1 MFTAISLVTLAI
13 GIGANTA
20 IFSVIEGVLLKPLPY
35 PHAGQLVALWHTA
48 PGVNI
53 KDLNMA
59 PSLYFIYSDESR
71 VFQDVSMWTAGTSSV
86 TGLAEPEDVRVLLQT
101 NRLLPILDVQPALG
115 RRFTP
120 SDDDPKSQRT
130 VMLSDGYWKSRFGG
144 DRSVLGRRILVD
156 GNACEVIGVLP
167 PWFQFMDQKVSL
179 LVPLRFNR
187 NEVHWGNFS
196 YQGVARLKPGLTLQ
210 HANADIARMLP
221 MASQKFSPPSG
232 YSAKMLDDARIGP
245 NLRLLKD
252 DLLGDIGNTLW
263 VLMGTVGMVLL
274 IACANVANLLLV
286 RADGRRQ
293 ELAIRAALG
302 AGWGRIARELLLES
316 ALLGISGGTL
326 GLALAYAALRT
337 LAASPLAHLPRI
349 ENIAIDPWVLAF
361 TLCISLA
368 AGLIFGLIP
377 VFKYARP
384 HLSNTLRG
392 GGRALSQS
400 RDRHRARNV
409 LVVVQVALALVL
421 LVSSGLMIRTFQ
433 ALRQVDPG
441 FSRAQEVQTLRISI
455 PGTQVKEPERVIRME
470 HEILDRIASLAG
482 VSSVAVTTAIPMDGQ
497 SSNDPIY
504 AQDQPNPEGKLPPIR
519 RYKWISPAYRS
530 TMGSRLIA
538 GRDLTWTDTYHQTSV
553 ALVSENLAREL
564 WHDPRLALGKR
575 IRSTLKDDWS
585 EVIGVVADER
595 DNGVD
600 RKAPTIV
607 YWPLLQKNFEGA
619 PITTRRSVAF
629 VIRTPRAASTALLQ
643 EIRQAVWSVNPNLP
657 LADVSTLEAIYD
669 RSLARTSFT
678 LALLAIAGGMALL
691 LGVVGIYGVI
701 SYSVSQRTREIGIR
715 LALGA
720 PLQDVTGMF
729 VRHGLVLSGIGAAC
743 GLTAAFALTRLMRS
757 LLFDVS
763 PADPLTYV
771 AVSAGLILAA
781 ALASYLPARRATKV
795 DPAEALRA
803 E

>member
-144 DRSVLGRRILVD
+144 DRSVLGRRIMVD
-156 GNACEVIGVLP
+156 GNASEVIGVLP
-167 PWFQFMDQKVSL
+167 PSFQFMDQKVSL

-293 ELAIRAALG
+293 I
-302 AGWGRIARELLLES
+302 
-316 ALLGISGGTL
+316 
-326 GLALAYAALRT
+326 
-337 LAASPLAHLPRI
+337 
-349 ENIAIDPWVLAF
+349 
-361 TLCISLA
+361 
-368 AGLIFGLIP
+368 
-377 VFKYARP
+377 
-384 HLSNTLRG
+384 
-392 GGRALSQS
+392 GRA
-400 RDRHRARNV
+400 H
-409 LVVVQVALALVL
+409 
-421 LVSSGLMIRTFQ
+421 
-433 ALRQVDPG
+433 
-441 FSRAQEVQTLRISI
+441 
-455 PGTQVKEPERVIRME
+455 
-470 HEILDRIASLAG
+470 
-482 VSSVAVTTAIPMDGQ
+482 
-497 SSNDPIY
+497 
-504 AQDQPNPEGKLPPIR
+504 
-519 RYKWISPAYRS
+519 
-530 TMGSRLIA
+530 
-538 GRDLTWTDTYHQTSV
+538 
-553 ALVSENLAREL
+553 
-564 WHDPRLALGKR
+564 
-575 IRSTLKDDWS
+575 
-585 EVIGVVADER
+585 
-595 DNGVD
+595 
-600 RKAPTIV
+600 
-607 YWPLLQKNFEGA
+607 
-619 PITTRRSVAF
+619 
-629 VIRTPRAASTALLQ
+629 
-643 EIRQAVWSVNPNLP
+643 
-657 LADVSTLEAIYD
+657 
-669 RSLARTSFT
+669 
-678 LALLAIAGGMALL
+678 
-691 LGVVGIYGVI
+691 
-701 SYSVSQRTREIGIR
+701 
-715 LALGA
+715 
-720 PLQDVTGMF
+720 
-729 VRHGLVLSGIGAAC
+729 
-743 GLTAAFALTRLMRS
+743 
-757 LLFDVS
+757 
-763 PADPLTYV
+763 
-771 AVSAGLILAA
+771 
-781 ALASYLPARRATKV
+781 
-795 DPAEALRA
+795 
-803 E
+803 